1 MEEGGE
7 EGLDPDI
14 EAGEGIILDGEGN
27 IIQTFKI

>member
-14 EAGEGIILDGEGN
+14 EAGEGII
-27 IIQTFKI
+27 IIRWRRQHYTNF